1 MLDVRKIRN
10 KIMITVAE
18 AVVKIVNVRTIA
30 NTYIIILRVI
40 VYKNWLKKCEV
51 VVNTNRTLTHFVKNL
66 QKC

>member
-40 VYKNWLKKCEV
+40 VYKN
-51 VVNTNRTLTHFVKNL
+51 
-66 QKC
+66 